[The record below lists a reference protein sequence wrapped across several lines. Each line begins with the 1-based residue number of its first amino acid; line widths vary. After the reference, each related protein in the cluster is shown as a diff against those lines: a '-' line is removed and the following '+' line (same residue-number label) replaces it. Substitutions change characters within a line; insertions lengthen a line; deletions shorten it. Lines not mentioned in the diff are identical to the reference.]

1 MTPPTTRLT
10 NPFSI
15 QHSSDAAP
23 DLCGTGVGLRV
34 PHYQDFL
41 REPVD
46 VAWLEVHSEN
56 YFGDG
61 GYDLH
66 VLTLLR
72 RDYPVSLHGV
82 GLGLGSAEGC
92 RQDHI
97 DRLQRLAEHI
107 EPALVSEHLCWG
119 AVAGRALHDLLPM
132 PFNPSS
138 LNLLS
143 DRIDD
148 LQTQLKRRVLI
159 ENVSTYIRFRDDQ
172 MSEAEF
178 LAQLALRTGCGI
190 VLDINNLYVNQLNHQ
205 ESATEALLTLARLPA
220 ESVGEI
226 HLAGHRQM
234 DGCLIDDHGSH
245 VAEPVWDLFRKSCSL
260 LGTEIPVLIEWDTH
274 IPSLPVL
281 VAEAQKAE
289 QYRSAAQS
297 QNREIMNALP

>member
-1 MTPPTTRLT
+1 MTSHTTRLA
-10 NPFSI
+10 NLSSV

-23 DLCGTGVGLRV
+23 GLRGTGVGLRV

-46 VAWLEVHSEN
+46 VTWLEVHSEN

-72 RDYPVSLHGV
+72 RDYPISLHGV
-82 GLGLGSAEGC
+82 GLGLGSAQGY

-97 DRLQRLAEHI
+97 DRLKRLTERI

-119 AVAGRALHDLLPM
+119 SVAGRSLHDLLPM
-132 PFNPSS
+132 PLNQSS

-159 ENVSTYIRFRDDQ
+159 ENVSTYIRFRNDQ

-190 VLDINNLYVNQLNHQ
+190 VLDINNLYVNQINHQ
-205 ESATEALLTLARLPA
+205 ESATEALWTLTRLPA
-220 ESVGEI
+220 GSIGEI

-245 VAEPVWDLFRKSCSL
+245 VAEPVWDLFRQSSSL
-260 LGTEIPVLIEWDTH
+260 LGMEIPVLIEWDTH
-274 IPSLPVL
+274 IPALPVL
-281 VAEAQKAE
+281 LAEVQKAE
-289 QYRSAAQS
+289 QYRNATQS
-297 QNREIMNALP
+297 QNREITNALP